1 MEHREPLT
9 LEQVTALRVYAE
21 KHGRNWRAK
30 LCDEWTTGKCQG
42 PLQQVRNIRGPS
54 WLMQVRLDL
63 L

>member
-1 MEHREPLT
+1 MKDREPLT
-9 LEQVTALRVYAE
+9 REQVTALRVYAE
-21 KHGRNWRAK
+21 KHGRTWKSK
-30 LCDEWTTGKCQG
+30 LADGWATGKCQG